1 MRSMVTS
8 ASVRRVLAR
17 SASLVAALLLLAA
30 CTVRLIAPYDEQTD
44 KAVTALQSRL
54 DTFLIW
60 MPTLAGTEKGTYEY
74 QQGFYV
80 QSKAELS
87 AISVR
92 AAAIPDNEIT
102 MKQLALLADSLETVR
117 QLHALPPKPPATM
130 TSLAAADVED
140 IRTAMNTSFTAI
152 LKLELA
158 KKRGN

>member
-8 ASVRRVLAR
+8 ESVRRVLAR
-17 SASLVAALLLLAA
+17 SGSLLAALLLLAA

-44 KAVTALQSRL
+44 KSVTALQSHV
-54 DTFLIW
+54 DTFLLR
-60 MPTLAGTEKGTYEY
+60 MPGLAGMPAGTYEHN
-74 QQGFYV
+74 QDFYV
-80 QSKAELS
+80 ASKAELS

-92 AAAIPDNEIT
+92 AAAIPDNDIT

-130 TSLAAADVED
+130 TSLSAGDVES